1 MLGPW
6 NKGVCRPRGR
16 RLGTRGQRGWGHRG
30 TGCPERRVPREGTSS
45 PPAQAARPP
54 GALSPA
60 QLASP
65 PQSPHTL
72 LSRCPQN
79 RRCMEIRLPRGE
91 ADTTPT
97 RPIPVLPPPA
107 PSPGRAFG
115 PRMTAVASPLP
126 GPKQVRPLG
135 AHHPLTPGP
144 GWETEAWRCVT
155 FPRHSLGWGPCP
167 TGSAPRLTA
176 ETPDKRPKMLS
187 GPGTGRPV
195 QLLPGSTGLAKG
207 LLLNSCVRLSPS
219 NTPRPTLKGRGWG
232 APHAVLSRGLG
243 HPRVPAAAH
252 PTPAPLPAGR
262 KQAHEAAQLRR
273 RPSRMTGRGESAGGG
288 GACAPMSAG
297 LLTASANPGSHGPA
311 RPRPSLQLAPE
322 STPEEAGH
330 TVPMHRWT
338 RLRGNWEQEAAASGL
353 LPRGYSGLMAC
364 GPDQNWPSG
373 GTTGRDPLGSRGHP
387 PPPGTASAPTLQL
400 LRRAGSCQQLWS
412 HPGAPRPSLPRKG
425 QIPGRAASR
434 RPREPPTA

>member
-1 MLGPW
+1 MSGEWAEANSPCDW
-6 NKGVCRPRGR
+6 C
-16 RLGTRGQRGWGHRG
+16 RGWVGSWGPAGLLSLLLSLEMPVCGGFPQQPRNVGAPRPPSGPLEQRCLPATWQEAQDVSGGGG
-30 TGCPERRVPREGTSS
+30 TGDRPPRAPCATGRHKTAPS
-45 PPAQAARPP
+45 PGCVSP

-60 QLASP
+60 QLATP

-72 LSRCPQN
+72 LTGCPQN

-97 RPIPVLPPPA
+97 CPVPALPPPA
-107 PSPGRAFG
+107 PSPGRAFS

-155 FPRHSLGWGPCP
+155 FPRHSLRWGPYP

-176 ETPDKRPKMLS
+176 ETPDKRPKMLCW
-187 GPGTGRPV
+187 PRTGRPV

-207 LLLNSCVRLSPS
+207 LLNSCVRLSPS
-219 NTPRPTLKGRGWG
+219 NTPRPTLKSRGWG

-252 PTPAPLPAGR
+252 PMPAPLAAGR

-273 RPSRMTGRGESAGGG
+273 RPSWTTGRGESAGGG
-288 GACAPMSAG
+288 RACAPM
-297 LLTASANPGSHGPA
+297 
-311 RPRPSLQLAPE
+311 
-322 STPEEAGH
+322 
-330 TVPMHRWT
+330 
-338 RLRGNWEQEAAASGL
+338 
-353 LPRGYSGLMAC
+353 
-364 GPDQNWPSG
+364 
-373 GTTGRDPLGSRGHP
+373 
-387 PPPGTASAPTLQL
+387 
-400 LRRAGSCQQLWS
+400 
-412 HPGAPRPSLPRKG
+412 
-425 QIPGRAASR
+425 
-434 RPREPPTA
+434 